1 MTSAVPA
8 SPGVP
13 AAPGDPPS
21 DAPLV
26 IVTTSPR
33 VAPGLLPLHVWNL
46 LRARQVAAGPGHPQV
61 DALAAEGI
69 VVRVVPDA
77 TLDDVRA
84 LSPVAW
90 LAAPGDHPTLRQGS
104 VAGQPNAAVLVG
116 SADLPGARLLDAVA
130 VMDRLRSPGGCP
142 WDAEQTHTSLMPY
155 LLEEAYEAYQTLEDG
170 DPDALRDELGDVLLQ
185 VLFHARIAAE
195 DAGWSIDDVAEG
207 LVDKLVRRH
216 PHVFGAV
223 SVEGAEQ
230 VQANWD
236 AIKAAEAGGGSTVA
250 RVPLALPA
258 LSLAAKVQK
267 RAAKA
272 GLPAGAVVA
281 GLDSAAPAGALAAAA
296 AALPF
301 ASDADRAAGELLW
314 TAVAVCRSV
323 GVDPEQA
330 LRGAARGHR
339 DRLAEQ
345 ETRTAAG
352 SGGGAPSSLAAADL
366 S

>member
-1 MTSAVPA
+1 VTSAVPA

-13 AAPGDPPS
+13 AAPGDPPL
-21 DAPLV
+21 DAPLIV
-26 IVTTSPR
+26 VTTSPR
-33 VAPGLLPLHVWNL
+33 VAPGLLSLRVWDL

-90 LAAPGDHPTLRQGS
+90 LAAPGDHPTLRPRS
-104 VAGQPNAAVLVG
+104 VAGQPDGAVLVG